1 MTIDPDVTAQN
12 CADATPNP
20 TGNVAS
26 RPHGR
31 LKRKRI
37 IDAAA
42 AILMESGYDGL
53 VMREVAARAQTRLG
67 NVHYYFPTKQ
77 ALLLAIFDHESNAY
91 TQTLRD
97 AVLAAKTRKKKIV
110 AIVDASLSELAK
122 PQQKLWRILVAIAQH
137 DPDALQIL
145 RRENELFHMAVA
157 AELRKIEP
165 HLTAQNAKRIAR
177 IIWAMLDGFAIQL
190 THALN
195 TTKELNTLKKEA
207 RAALIAILNGF

>member
-1 MTIDPDVTAQN
+1 MAQN
-12 CADATPNP
+12 CADGTPNP
-20 TGNVAS
+20 ISNVAS

-77 ALLLAIFDHESNAY
+77 ALLLAIFDQESNAY
-91 TQTLRD
+91 ARTLQD
-97 AVLAAKTRKKKIV
+97 AVSAAGTREKKIV
-110 AIVDASLSELAK
+110 AIADASLSELGK
-122 PQQKLWRILVAIAQH
+122 PQQKMWRILVAVAQH
-137 DPDALQIL
+137 DPEALQIL
-145 RRENELFHMAVA
+145 RRENELFHNAVA

-165 HLTAQNAKRIAR
+165 RLAAQKARRIAR
-177 IIWAMLDGFAIQL
+177 IIWAMLDGFAIQI
-190 THALN
+190 THAFD
-195 TTKELNTLKKEA
+195 TTREINVLKRDA